1 MDPIDVFT
9 VDTNYEKDDDD
20 IQDVQN
26 KLLRASYSLLNML
39 STSRNEYFKK
49 IFLEKYN
56 HFLDLVKQAV
66 PDLLELIGKVYFS
79 VGNLEN
85 MVKANT
91 KRIIS
96 DGSEMMDLA
105 YKLRYI
111 GDEIDYNSVVIDLP
125 ALEMSTIIRDSM
137 KFVYHSIKTTC
148 QQISTPDVSFS
159 TASKTIHDK
168 IKFGIILKMLKLN
181 IDKLF
186 FVSCS
191 QNDWIAIDIYTL
203 AVKFDL
209 QKIINELKQSI
220 TKQCSFTWNLK
231 SDQLSKENSNK
242 RKGKY
247 VAEASLKSPLL
258 ARIKNPQT

>member
-137 KFVYHSIKTTC
+137 KFVC
-148 QQISTPDVSFS
+148 R
-159 TASKTIHDK
+159 
-168 IKFGIILKMLKLN
+168 
-181 IDKLF
+181 
-186 FVSCS
+186 
-191 QNDWIAIDIYTL
+191 
-203 AVKFDL
+203 FD
-209 QKIINELKQSI
+209 
-220 TKQCSFTWNLK
+220 
-231 SDQLSKENSNK
+231 
-242 RKGKY
+242 
-247 VAEASLKSPLL
+247 
-258 ARIKNPQT
+258 